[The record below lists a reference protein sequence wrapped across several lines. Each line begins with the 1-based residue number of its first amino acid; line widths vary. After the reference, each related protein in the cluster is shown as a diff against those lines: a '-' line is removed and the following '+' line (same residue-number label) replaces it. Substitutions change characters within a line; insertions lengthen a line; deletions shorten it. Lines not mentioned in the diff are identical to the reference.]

1 MERGVMTKTGW
12 KRRIKKDM
20 TSLGTYKTEFDPII
34 DVYAGMLA
42 LKDEYE
48 EDPTI
53 EPRRMEVLRKDIITY
68 SDRLLLNPKSRESVE
83 IKVETTDRLSEALER
98 IGG

>member
-1 MERGVMTKTGW
+1 MTKTGW

-20 TSLGTYKTEFDPII
+20 TSLGTYKEEFDPII

-48 EDPTI
+48 KTEDL
-53 EPRRMEVLRKDIITY
+53 EPRRMEILRRDLITY

-83 IKVETTDRLSEALER
+83 IKVETTDRLAAALEG